1 MDLFNKQIIPLSL
14 GKGRSSEVVFWP
26 NWLGQTAADQLLDTA
41 ITKTP
46 WRKDVINIM
55 GKKIPIPRLQNWF
68 GDPNTSYTYSR
79 IRLQALA
86 FPYWMDQLRAA
97 VERETGNSFNR
108 ALVNYYRDGKDSVDW
123 HADDEASLG
132 FEPLIA
138 SVSVGAER
146 IFQLR
151 HNVSKEKVKINLPH
165 GSLLLIGAGV
175 QENWQHSVA
184 KVKQLDDP
192 RVNFTFRYMVSSD

>member
-1 MDLFNKQIIPLSL
+1 MDLFNRQTIPLPLSE
-14 GKGRSSEVVFWP
+14 GRFSDIVFWP
-26 NWLGQTAADQLLDTA
+26 NWLGQSDADDLLETA
-41 ITKTP
+41 IKKTP

-55 GKKIPIPRLQNWF
+55 GKQIPIPRLQNWF

-79 IRLQALA
+79 IRLQAVV
-86 FPYWMDQLRAA
+86 FPGWMEQLRVN
-97 VERETGNSFNR
+97 VERETEKPFNR

-146 IFQLR
+146 VFQLR
-151 HNVSKEKVKINLPH
+151 HNVTKEKIKINLPH
-165 GSLLLIGAGV
+165 GSLLLMGAGI
-175 QENWQHSVA
+175 QEHWQHSVA

-192 RVNFTFRYMVSSD
+192 RVNFTFRNMASNG

>member
-1 MDLFNKQIIPLSL
+1 
-14 GKGRSSEVVFWP
+14 
-26 NWLGQTAADQLLDTA
+26 LLDTA

-55 GKKIPIPRLQNWF
+55 GKQIPIPRLQNWF

-86 FPYWMDQLRAA
+86 FPDWMEQLRAA

-165 GSLLLIGAGV
+165 GSLLLMGAGV

-184 KVKQLDDP
+184 KVKQLDEP
-192 RVNFTFRYMVSSD
+192 RVNFTFRYMASNN

>member
-14 GKGRSSEVVFWP
+14 EGGRSSEIVFWP

-55 GKKIPIPRLQNWF
+55 GKQIPIPRLQNWF

-86 FPYWMDQLRAA
+86 FPDWMEQLRAA

-165 GSLLLIGAGV
+165 GSLLLMGAGV

-184 KVKQLDDP
+184 KVKQLDEP
-192 RVNFTFRYMVSSD
+192 RVNFTFRYMASNN

>member
-1 MDLFNKQIIPLSL
+1 MDLFNKQTIPLPL
-14 GKGRSSEVVFWP
+14 GKGRFSDIVFWP
-26 NWLGQTAADQLLDTA
+26 NWLGQSDADELLETA
-41 ITKTP
+41 INKTP

-55 GKKIPIPRLQNWF
+55 GKQIPIPRLQNWF

-79 IRLQALA
+79 IRLQAVV
-86 FPYWMDQLRAA
+86 FPGWMEQLRVN
-97 VERETGNSFNR
+97 VERETEKPFNR

-146 IFQLR
+146 VFQLR
-151 HNVSKEKVKINLPH
+151 HNVTKQKIKINLPH
-165 GSLLLIGAGV
+165 GSLLLMGAGI
-175 QENWQHSVA
+175 QEHWQHSVA

-192 RVNFTFRYMVSSD
+192 RVNFTFRNMASNG

>member
-1 MDLFNKQIIPLSL
+1 MDLFDQQIIPLPL
-14 GKGRSSEVVFWP
+14 GDDRVSEIVFWP
-26 NWLGQTAADQLLDTA
+26 NWLEHKVADQLLETA
-41 ITKTP
+41 IAATP

-55 GKKIPIPRLQNWF
+55 GKQIPIPRLQNWF
-68 GDPNTSYTYSR
+68 GDPSTSYTYSR
-79 IRLQALA
+79 IRLQAVA
-86 FPYWMDQLRAA
+86 FPQWMEKLRMD
-97 VERETGNSFNR
+97 VETETGQPFNR
-108 ALVNYYRDGKDSVDW
+108 ALVNYYRDGRDSVDW

-151 HNVSKEKVKINLPH
+151 HNKTQERVKINLPH
-165 GSLLLIGAGV
+165 GSLLLMGAGV
-175 QENWQHSVA
+175 QEHWQHSVA

-192 RVNFTFRYMVSSD
+192 RVNFTFRYMA

>member
-1 MDLFNKQIIPLSL
+1 MDLFNKQTIPLPL
-14 GKGRSSEVVFWP
+14 GNGRFSDIVFWP
-26 NWLGQTAADQLLDTA
+26 NWLGQSDADELLETA
-41 ITKTP
+41 INKTP

-55 GKKIPIPRLQNWF
+55 GKQIPIPRLQNWF

-79 IRLQALA
+79 IRLQAVV
-86 FPYWMDQLRAA
+86 FPGWMEQLRVN
-97 VERETGNSFNR
+97 VERETEKPFNR

-146 IFQLR
+146 VFQLR
-151 HNVSKEKVKINLPH
+151 HNVTKEKIKINLPH
-165 GSLLLIGAGV
+165 GSLLLMGAGI
-175 QENWQHSVA
+175 QEHWQHSVA

-192 RVNFTFRYMVSSD
+192 RVNFTFRNMASNG